1 MNEIP
6 NDWGEVE
13 KYLDV
18 SEVKE
23 CLSRIADA
31 LEIIALNSGYD
42 ESRTHYEMT
51 WQDKSWVL
59 HDDKSYEHYK
69 ADANLVSRI
78 RTQNRNYAK
87 KVTNKK

>member
-1 MNEIP
+1 MNVMP
-6 NDWGEVE
+6 DDWGEII
-13 KYLDV
+13 DV
-18 SEVKE
+18 SELKE
-23 CLSRIADA
+23 CLLRIADA

-42 ESRTHYEMT
+42 ESKTRYEMT
-51 WQDKSWVL
+51 WQDKSWVP
-59 HDDKSYEHYK
+59 HDDESYEHYK

>member
-42 ESRTHYEMT
+42 ESKTDYKMT
-51 WQDKSWVL
+51 WQDKSWG
-59 HDDKSYEHYK
+59 KHYD
-69 ADANLVSRI
+69 ADNNLVCYI
-78 RTQNRNYAK
+78 RAQNRNFAK
-87 KVTNKK
+87 NVTNKK